1 MASHPPAA
9 CCVQGVKHEGDG
21 QGTFKNIG
29 EIDTYWAYP
38 ESKETDT
45 AIILLT
51 DVIGIRWPNPQL
63 IADQFAANG
72 YLTVVPDLFN
82 GDALPLNRPADF
94 DFQAWR
100 AKHSTDVVDPIV
112 EATIK
117 ELKEKHGV
125 KKIGT
130 VGYCFGAKSVVRFL
144 KKGVTDVGFVAHP
157 SFVSSEEVKGI
168 EGPLGIAAAETDK
181 VFPPEKRR
189 ETEVI
194 LQEIKVPYQLNLY
207 SHVSHGFAVRA
218 DLSIKEAKYAK
229 EQAFLQAVY
238 WFNEHLKA

>member
-1 MASHPPAA
+1 MRKVDA
-9 CCVQGVKHEGDG
+9 
-21 QGTFKNIG
+21 
-29 EIDTYWAYP
+29 YWAYP
-38 ESKETDT
+38 ESKKTDT

-72 YLTVVPDLFN
+72 YFVVMPDIFN
-82 GDALPLNRPADF
+82 GDPLKLNRPADF
-94 DFQAWR
+94 DFPAWR
-100 AKHSTDVVDPIV
+100 LKHGTDVVDPIV

-125 KKIGT
+125 KKIGL

-157 SFVSSEEVKGI
+157 SFISDEEVKGI
-168 EGPLGIAAAETDK
+168 EGPLSIAAAETDQI
-181 VFPPEKRR
+181 FPPDKRHQ
-189 ETEVI
+189 TEV
-194 LQEIKVPYQLNLY
+194 LLKEIKVPYQLNLY

-218 DLSIKEAKYAK
+218 DLSIKAAKYAK